1 MDGGNSLLGRP
12 KTKENYHIYKLFR
25 LEQSGKEDR
34 CEMMEELNE
43 EDIWG
48 GFNHAEATQVGSHEN
63 EWNRVPVC
71 RSVGIMEG
79 NNNNTRRPVKIPWK
93 ESWHE
98 ENNRRRMRYQ
108 CSAPVNIPN
117 WSQMVWKEEKNE
129 NDRRRSHVK
138 VYDKSDDEEDDE
150 EMDFERIPPHELI
163 ARQLAQSEIFSFSVY
178 EGVGR
183 TLKGRD
189 LTRVRNAVLMKTGF
203 ID

>member
-12 KTKENYHIYKLFR
+12 KTKENYHIYKLFS

-34 CEMMEELNE
+34 CEMMEEFNE

-48 GFNHAEATQVGSHEN
+48 GFNHAKARQVGSHEN
-63 EWNRVPVC
+63 EWNGVPVC

-79 NNNNTRRPVKIPWK
+79 NNNNTRRAVKIPWK

-138 VYDKSDDEEDDE
+138 VDDKSDDEEDDE
-150 EMDFERIPPHELI
+150 EMDFQRIPPHELI